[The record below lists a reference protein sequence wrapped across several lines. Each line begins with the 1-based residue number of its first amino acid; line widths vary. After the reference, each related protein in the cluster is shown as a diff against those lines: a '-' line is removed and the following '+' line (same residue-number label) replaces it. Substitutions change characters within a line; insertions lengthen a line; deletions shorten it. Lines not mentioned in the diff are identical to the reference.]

1 MPQPTSEAPRHVV
14 VIGAGIV
21 GAISALMLAE
31 RGLNVTL
38 VDRESAPGQGTSR
51 ANGGGITPGH
61 AEPWNAPGI
70 VSRLLRADAAGDRP
84 FRLFPAALPGLMGW
98 GLRFLAEARPARYFA
113 NARHCTRLAIHS
125 RTCLAG
131 LRQRFD
137 FDDQAHREGS
147 LELYF
152 QQAALDQAQVMRQR
166 TGADALPAEV
176 LSPAAIIALE
186 PSLAPIQ
193 SRLAGGLLLPAHESG
208 DACRFA
214 DQAARHAQTLGA
226 RLRFGQQV
234 DQLRVE
240 RDRIVGLAIDG
251 QPVEADAVVLAAG
264 VASRA
269 LAAPLG
275 LKLPIQ
281 AVKGYSLTLP
291 LDDPEKAPA
300 RPLLDLEKRI
310 VTARFGNRLRVA
322 GLADFDPEPHRLR
335 PERRDL
341 LRASAA
347 RLFPA
352 LASDILDGTGEDW
365 AGLRPMTPRG
375 VPMIGPTP
383 VKGLWLNTGHGAMGW
398 TMAAGSAELLADLLG
413 GRPATIPLDGLAYS
427 DA

>member
-1 MPQPTSEAPRHVV
+1 MPKPTSEAPRHVV

-21 GAISALMLAE
+21 GAITALMLAE

-70 VSRLLRADAAGDRP
+70 IGRLLKADASGDRP
-84 FRLFPAALPGLMGW
+84 FRLFPAALPGLAGW
-98 GLRFLAEARPARYFA
+98 GLRFLAESRPRRYFA

-125 RTCLAG
+125 RQCLAA
-131 LRQRFD
+131 LRERFA

-152 QQAALDQAQVMRQR
+152 QQAALHQALAMRQQ
-166 TGADALPAEV
+166 TGADQLPADK
-176 LSPAAIIALE
+176 LTPAAIVELE
-186 PSLAPIQ
+186 PSLSPIQ

-214 DQAARHAQTLGA
+214 DQAAGHAERLGA
-226 RLRFGQQV
+226 RLRFGKQV
-234 DQLRVE
+234 DKVLLDGNRVT
-240 RDRIVGLAIDG
+240 GLILEG
-251 QPVEADAVVLAAG
+251 ETVQADAVVLAAG
-264 VASRA
+264 VASRM
-269 LAAPLG
+269 LAKPLG

-291 LDDPEKAPA
+291 LDDPEQAPA

-310 VTARFGNRLRVA
+310 VTARFGHRLRVA
-322 GLADFDPEPHRLR
+322 GLADFDPEPETLR

-347 RLFPA
+347 RLFPH
-352 LASDILDGTGEDW
+352 LAEAILAGAGEDW
-365 AGLRPMTPRG
+365 TGLRPMTPRG
-375 VPMIGPTP
+375 VPTIGATP

-398 TMAAGSAELLADLLG
+398 TMAAGSAELLADLLCG
-413 GRPATIPLDGLAYS
+413 QPTSIPLEGLGYAE
-427 DA
+427 A